1 MSVPT
6 IKDVAKLAGVSIST
20 VSRVMNESKPVSPE
34 SRRKVLDAIKKLDFK
49 PNELARSLVMRKS
62 NMIGVIV
69 KDIGISYMAQIVRG
83 IEEIGRV
90 YNYDILLSSTY
101 GDIEAE
107 HKIIEFMCTKQVE
120 GIIMISEKINP
131 ETLFK
136 LKSKN
141 IPFVR
146 LDKFYEY
153 TDEHTVSIDYK
164 STCNKM
170 TNYLVDE
177 GHNSIV
183 FISEDV
189 TSRIGR
195 EKLAG
200 FNEGV
205 ATRKVKSA
213 LINAKDITVQTGY
226 DMGEEIFKLIKEN
239 NSTVVFASE
248 DSLAIGFISYCYDNG
263 LKVPQ
268 DISVAGFGDDLIA
281 SIYRP
286 ALTTI
291 EEPYYDMGAI
301 SMRKLIKELR
311 NEEKLKDV
319 TILPSRIVERGSV
332 ATFTK
337 KNK

>member
-49 PNELARSLVMRKS
+49 PNEVARSLVMRKS

-83 IEEIGRV
+83 IEEIGRM

-107 HKIIEFMCTKQVE
+107 HKIVDFMCTKQVE
-120 GIIMISEKINP
+120 GIIMISERLNP
-131 ETLFK
+131 EIIFK
-136 LKSKN
+136 LKNKN
-141 IPFVR
+141 IPFIR

-153 TDEHTVSIDYK
+153 DDEHSVTIDYK
-164 STCNKM
+164 STCQKM

-177 GHNSIV
+177 GHKSIL

-189 TSRIGR
+189 SSRIGR
-195 EKLAG
+195 EKLSG
-200 FNEGV
+200 FRDGIVERG
-205 ATRKVKSA
+205 VKSSI
-213 LINAKDITVQTGY
+213 INAKDITVQTGY
-226 DMGEEIFKLIKEN
+226 DMGEEIFKLLKEN
-239 NSTVVFASE
+239 DATVVFASE
-248 DSLAIGFISYCYDNG
+248 DALAIGFISYCYDNG

-291 EEPYYDMGAI
+291 QEPYYDMGAI
-301 SMRKLIKELR
+301 SMRKLIKDLR
-311 NEEKLKDV
+311 NEEKLKEV
-319 TILPSRIVERGSV
+319 TLLPSRIIERGSV
-332 ATFTK
+332 ATFK
-337 KNK
+337 

>member
-69 KDIGISYMAQIVRG
+69 KDIGISYMAQIIRG
-83 IEEIGRV
+83 IEEIGRM

-101 GDIEAE
+101 GDIEVE

-131 ETLFK
+131 EILFK

-153 TDEHTVSIDYK
+153 TDEHTVPFSQDSRSYRVG
-164 STCNKM
+164 ST
-170 TNYLVDE
+170 
-177 GHNSIV
+177 
-183 FISEDV
+183 
-189 TSRIGR
+189 
-195 EKLAG
+195 
-200 FNEGV
+200 
-205 ATRKVKSA
+205 
-213 LINAKDITVQTGY
+213 ITMGIPVQR
-226 DMGEEIFKLIKEN
+226 LWR
-239 NSTVVFASE
+239 A
-248 DSLAIGFISYCYDNG
+248 
-263 LKVPQ
+263 
-268 DISVAGFGDDLIA
+268 
-281 SIYRP
+281 
-286 ALTTI
+286 
-291 EEPYYDMGAI
+291 
-301 SMRKLIKELR
+301 
-311 NEEKLKDV
+311 
-319 TILPSRIVERGSV
+319 
-332 ATFTK
+332 
-337 KNK
+337 

>member
-83 IEEIGRV
+83 IEEIGRM

-101 GDIEAE
+101 GDLEVE
-107 HKIIEFMCTKQVE
+107 HKIVDFMCTKQVE
-120 GIIMISEKINP
+120 GIIMISERINP
-131 ETLFK
+131 EIIFK

-141 IPFVR
+141 VPFIR

-153 TDEHTVSIDYK
+153 DDEHSVTIDYK
-164 STCNKM
+164 STCQKM

-195 EKLAG
+195 EKLLG
-200 FNEGV
+200 FREGV
-205 ATRKVKSA
+205 FERNVKSSI
-213 LINAKDITVQTGY
+213 INAKDITVQTGY
-226 DMGEEIFKLIKEN
+226 DLSLIH
-239 NSTVVFASE
+239 
-248 DSLAIGFISYCYDNG
+248 I
-263 LKVPQ
+263 
-268 DISVAGFGDDLIA
+268 
-281 SIYRP
+281 
-286 ALTTI
+286 
-291 EEPYYDMGAI
+291 
-301 SMRKLIKELR
+301 
-311 NEEKLKDV
+311 
-319 TILPSRIVERGSV
+319 
-332 ATFTK
+332 
-337 KNK
+337 

>member
-1 MSVPT
+1 MSAPT

-69 KDIGISYMAQIVRG
+69 KDIGISYMAQIIRG
-83 IEEIGRV
+83 IEEIGRM

-131 ETLFK
+131 EILFK
-136 LKSKN
+136 LKSKK

-153 TDEHTVSIDYK
+153 TGEHTVSIDYK

-177 GHNSIV
+177 GHKSIV

-200 FNEGV
+200 FNEAV
-205 ATRKVKSA
+205 AERKVKSA

-248 DSLAIGFISYCYDNG
+248 DTLAIGFISYCYDNG

-319 TILPSRIVERGSV
+319 TILPSRIIERGSV
-332 ATFTK
+332 ATFK
-337 KNK
+337 KK

>member
-1 MSVPT
+1 M
-6 IKDVAKLAGVSIST
+6 
-20 VSRVMNESKPVSPE
+20 
-34 SRRKVLDAIKKLDFK
+34 
-49 PNELARSLVMRKS
+49 
-62 NMIGVIV
+62 
-69 KDIGISYMAQIVRG
+69 
-83 IEEIGRV
+83 

-101 GDIEAE
+101 GDLEVE
-107 HKIIEFMCTKQVE
+107 HKIVDFMCTKQVE
-120 GIIMISEKINP
+120 GIIMISERINP
-131 ETLFK
+131 EIIFK

-141 IPFVR
+141 VPFIR

-153 TDEHTVSIDYK
+153 DDEHSVTIDYK
-164 STCNKM
+164 STCQKM

-195 EKLAG
+195 EKLLG
-200 FNEGV
+200 FREGV
-205 ATRKVKSA
+205 FERNVKSSI
-213 LINAKDITVQTGY
+213 INAKDITVQTGY
-226 DMGEEIFKLIKEN
+226 DMGKDIFKLIKEN
-239 NSTVVFASE
+239 NATVVFASE

-291 EEPYYDMGAI
+291 QEPYYDMGAI
-301 SMRKLIKELR
+301 SMRKLIKDLR
-311 NEEKLKDV
+311 NEEKLKEV
-319 TILPSRIVERGSV
+319 TLLPSRIVERGSV

>member
-1 MSVPT
+1 M
-6 IKDVAKLAGVSIST
+6 
-20 VSRVMNESKPVSPE
+20 
-34 SRRKVLDAIKKLDFK
+34 
-49 PNELARSLVMRKS
+49 
-62 NMIGVIV
+62 
-69 KDIGISYMAQIVRG
+69 
-83 IEEIGRV
+83 

-101 GDIEAE
+101 GDIEVE

-131 ETLFK
+131 EILFK
-136 LKSKN
+136 LKSKK

-170 TNYLVDE
+170 TNYLIDE
-177 GHNSIV
+177 GHESIV

-200 FNEGV
+200 FNEAV
-205 ATRKVKSA
+205 AQRKVKSA

-248 DSLAIGFISYCYDNG
+248 DALAIGFISYCYDNG

-268 DISVAGFGDDLIA
+268 DISVAGFGDDIIA

-319 TILPSRIVERGSV
+319 TILPSRIIERGSV